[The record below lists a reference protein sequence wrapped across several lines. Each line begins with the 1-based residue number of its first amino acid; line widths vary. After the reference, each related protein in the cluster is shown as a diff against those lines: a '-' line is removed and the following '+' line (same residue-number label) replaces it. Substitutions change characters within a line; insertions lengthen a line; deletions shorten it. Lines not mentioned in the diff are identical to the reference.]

1 MRIDSEKL
9 KRTRELKGFS
19 LRELANRTGIAIAT
33 LNKWETLDSAR
44 PFASKVKIVADAL
57 EIRMDELCIDED
69 QTYNDATPVLHN
81 NKNQNLALAQENNI
95 HIDARRSMIMEI
107 NLMSWNTELYIY
119 GTRDKNGK
127 IIKPF
132 ENAPANEIIQIV
144 NNFICSK
151 ENPIVVLQEIPFKR
165 KNENY
170 KWERNEHFNSV
181 KKFVEENGFEMF
193 CLDSD
198 EEYHIKMT
206 VIIAKKGFLEEARS
220 IKKSNKFV
228 PVKIKKTNLEILGV
242 HSDNAF
248 ELHEWIKQQ
257 KIYNPSIIIGDF
269 NSGNYVKSQNDENIA
284 VNRAN
289 YQMLTAGY
297 IDACQ
302 GRYTTRYKEPTQ
314 IDHIHIKNSFEFNNR
329 YTLKD
334 AGVDDTITYS
344 DHYPIYCT
352 LEVTAQ

>member
-1 MRIDSEKL
+1 M
-9 KRTRELKGFS
+9 
-19 LRELANRTGIAIAT
+19 
-33 LNKWETLDSAR
+33 WE
-44 PFASKVKIVADAL
+44 
-57 EIRMDELCIDED
+57 
-69 QTYNDATPVLHN
+69 VL
-81 NKNQNLALAQENNI
+81 
-95 HIDARRSMIMEI
+95 
-107 NLMSWNTELYIY
+107 
-119 GTRDKNGK
+119 
-127 IIKPF
+127 
-132 ENAPANEIIQIV
+132 V
-144 NNFICSK
+144 
-151 ENPIVVLQEIPFKR
+151 
-165 KNENY
+165 
-170 KWERNEHFNSV
+170 
-181 KKFVEENGFEMF
+181 
-193 CLDSD
+193 
-198 EEYHIKMT
+198 
-206 VIIAKKGFLEEARS
+206 
-220 IKKSNKFV
+220 
-228 PVKIKKTNLEILGV
+228 KKTNLEILGV

-352 LEVTAQ
+352 LEVIAQ